1 MSLIRPSRTNPART
15 FKLRRLLNR
24 CIKTR
29 RALLARDPMQATT
42 TTDFVGLEVLESR
55 IMCSASGSIEALS
68 LSPAPPS
75 APSTPRSVSMQ
86 LPHLSSSEDLDHHE
100 DEDHHDDENHL
111 ENRSND
117 DVPHPDDP
125 EKQQEH
131 LALLNLVPRS
141 QATHVAV
148 SRGPWSSP
156 ETWLDMDGDQ
166 IGDIPD
172 NGAKVLI
179 PEGVRVNYNMV
190 ANAPLDTVRV
200 DGTLH
205 FRHDVN
211 TMMIVDTLVVDTT
224 GILEIGTKENP
235 IAADVFAMVL
245 ITDQGPID
253 TEWDPLL
260 LSRGVIS
267 HGQTQ
272 INGSYKTPYVAIENN
287 LYAGDT
293 ELVLSQVPTDWRV
306 GDRLVITNSQR
317 NGERD
322 EQVTIRAIDGNQV
335 TITRLNYGHVAPEGL
350 SMYAANL
357 VRNVVVLSQNTSD
370 VSRRGHVMFMHSVHV
385 EVNNAGFYGLG
396 RTDKDQRVT
405 DPTLDSQG
413 HLIPSTG
420 VNPRGR
426 YAVHFHRTG
435 TASQDIPAMITAS
448 VVVDS
453 PGWGFVN
460 HDSHVVM
467 EDNVS
472 YDSLGAGFVT
482 ELGNETGAFRRNLAI
497 RSVGSGESFENRAD
511 IFDFGHSGHGFWFQG
526 PGVEVEDNIVAG
538 SRHVGFMYYTRS
550 SPVDFD
556 AANLL
561 DPSIAGGE
569 DTISV
574 SDVPIRLFRG
584 NTAFGVKNGFQTWF
598 HMLNATHDGRSV
610 IEDFTVW
617 GTRSHGVA
625 IPYTAHTNL
634 INVTAINN
642 VDNPRWTAI
651 NSNTHTD
658 NIIYDNV
665 RLEGWEVGIKTATHG
680 YNMIH
685 DGYFRNVKD
694 ILIPH
699 AWRNDRVIEVT
710 GNPRYARL
718 SPEVL
723 GDETKWIFFVDDQL
737 NVKNQD
743 IASLFATDTIMVN
756 VPGFRNTQI
765 FYPQQHPSYVLFK
778 ADQASD
784 DIPAE
789 LIGKTNQQIWN
800 EYGLALS
807 GVNLS
812 LWTEPY
818 NSEQVN
824 GWVGRRLPMVSE
836 LEMRSRTY
844 TNELEDYTLIYVDPD
859 GNWIRDDMTVN
870 LNPGWNLI
878 TRTVGDMNRTFFVYG
893 DNTDPYFQ
901 PNGATPQAINP
912 NRLSSG
918 IEIYGYIYDDGNG
931 RRSYETEI
939 SGDVLESL
947 PVLTDANGDQY
958 IEVTLSYGDWA
969 GNRGETIWRLTLD
982 PNI

>member
-1 MSLIRPSRTNPART
+1 MSLIRSSRTNPAGT
-15 FKLRRLLNR
+15 FKLRRFLNR
-24 CIKTR
+24 CIKTQ
-29 RALLARDPMQATT
+29 RAALAHDPTQTAK

-55 IMCSASGSIEALS
+55 IMCSASGSIEAQP
-68 LSPAPPS
+68 LSPTPPT
-75 APSTPRSVSMQ
+75 APSIPQSVSMP
-86 LPHLSSSEDLDHHE
+86 LSHLSSSEDLDHHE
-100 DEDHHDDENHL
+100 DENHL
-111 ENRSND
+111 ENHSNG

-141 QATHVAV
+141 QATHVAIR
-148 SRGPWSSP
+148 RGPWSSP

-166 IGDIPD
+166 IGDIPG

-179 PEGVRVNYNMV
+179 PDGIRVNYNMV

-224 GILEIGTKENP
+224 GTLEIGTKENP

-253 TEWDPLL
+253 TDWDPLL

-322 EQVTIRAIDGNQV
+322 EQVTIRAINGNQV
-335 TITRLNYGHVAPEGL
+335 TITRLNYGHVAPDGL

-370 VSRRGHVMFMHSVHV
+370 VSRRGHVMFMHSDQV

-413 HLIPSTG
+413 QLITSTG

-497 RSVGSGESFENRAD
+497 RSVGSGESFENRSD

-538 SRHVGFMYYTRS
+538 SRDAGFMYYTRS

-569 DTISV
+569 DTISI
-574 SDVPIRLFRG
+574 SDVPIRLFQG
-584 NTAFGVKNGFQTWF
+584 NTAFGVKHGFQTWF

-665 RLEGWEVGIKTATHG
+665 RLEGWEVGIKVALHG
-680 YNMIH
+680 HNTIH
-685 DGYFRNVKD
+685 DGSYNNIKN
-694 ILIPH
+694 ILIPN
-699 AWRNDRVIEVT
+699 AMGNERVVEISALPFFGT
-710 GNPRYARL
+710 LA
-718 SPEVL
+718 SDVL
-723 GDETKWIFFVDDQL
+723 GDESQWNIYLDELITDG
-737 NVKNQD
+737 NQD
-743 IASLFATDTIMVN
+743 ISQLFSPDIILLNLWST
-756 VPGFRNTQI
+756 PRQI
-765 FYPQQHPSYVLFK
+765 FSTQQHPSYVPFPSGTT
-778 ADQASD
+778 SD
-784 DIPAE
+784 YIPAE
-789 LIGKTNQQIWN
+789 LIDKNNLAIWN
-800 EYGLALS
+800 EYGIAIA
-807 GVNLS
+807 GVLGPTVFGTNS
-812 LWTEPY
+812 KINGTIQIPGTPVEP
-818 NSEQVN
+818 
-824 GWVGRRLPMVSE
+824 
-836 LEMRSRTY
+836 LEMRSPTY
-844 TNELEDYTLIYVDPD
+844 TNELEDYALVYVDLD
-859 GNWIRDDMTVN
+859 GNRIYDDTTID

-878 TRTVGDMNRTFFVYG
+878 TRDIGNTKHTFFVYG
-893 DNTDPYFQ
+893 DTTDPYFQ

-918 IEIYGYIYDDGNG
+918 IEIYGYVYDDSNG
-931 RRSYETEI
+931 RRSYETKI

-958 IEVTLSYGDWA
+958 IEVTLTYSDWS
-969 GNRGETIWRLTLD
+969 GNIGETMWRLTLD